1 MGRIN
6 HLLKFVCIAA
16 ALTLLAASPALTARP
31 PEPPAETVEDAP
43 CCPDDRPIRVM
54 GDGRV
59 LELRAP
65 AAEQLPSHGFDA
77 ELMPVYDTAEPVA
90 IAQMP
95 VRDTPETPVPRAC
108 PFDGGAV

>member
-6 HLLKFVCIAA
+6 HLLKFACIAA

-31 PEPPAETVEDAP
+31 PEPPAETVEMRLL
-43 CCPDDRPIRVM
+43 PDDRPIRVT

-65 AAEQLPSHGFDA
+65 AAEQLPSYGFDA

-95 VRDTPETPVPRAC
+95 VRDTPETAESRVC

>member
-6 HLLKFVCIAA
+6 HLLKFACIAA

-31 PEPPAETVEDAP
+31 PEPPAETVEMRLLP
-43 CCPDDRPIRVM
+43 DRPIRVT

-65 AAEQLPSHGFDA
+65 AAGQLPSHGFDA
-77 ELMPVYDTAEPVA
+77 ELTPVYDTAEPVD

-95 VRDTPETPVPRAC
+95 VRETPETPVPRAC
-108 PFDGGAV
+108 PFDGEAV

>member
-6 HLLKFVCIAA
+6 HLLKFACIAA
-16 ALTLLAASPALTARP
+16 ALTARP
-31 PEPPAETVEDAP
+31 PEPLAETVEMRLL
-43 CCPDDRPIRVM
+43 PDDRPIRVT

-65 AAEQLPSHGFDA
+65 AAGQLPSHGFDA
-77 ELMPVYDTAEPVA
+77 ELTPVYDTAEPVD

-95 VRDTPETPVPRAC
+95 VRETPVPCAC
-108 PFDGGAV
+108 PFDGEAV

>member
-6 HLLKFVCIAA
+6 HLLKFACIAA

-31 PEPPAETVEDAP
+31 PEPLAETVEMRLL
-43 CCPDDRPIRVM
+43 PDDRPIPRD

-65 AAEQLPSHGFDA
+65 AAGQLPSHGFDRGA
-77 ELMPVYDTAEPVA
+77 DARLRHGGSRSTPRRCRCGKRRSLRLPV
-90 IAQMP
+90 
-95 VRDTPETPVPRAC
+95 
-108 PFDGGAV
+108 